1 MSFRLTI
8 EPLGATIEVD
18 DGQSVLDAALRQGI
32 YIPHACG
39 HGLCGTCKV
48 QVCDGEVDHGHA
60 NPFALMEVERD
71 EGKTLACCATLQ
83 CDATIEADIEDEP
96 DALVIPVRDFAA
108 TVRRIVDLTPTI
120 KALHL
125 ALDKPIGFQAG
136 QYVQL
141 EIPGLAGQ
149 RAAVPERPAHP
160 PGGSPRYPEAGG
172 ERQSRAFSIANSP
185 ADVERSGEIEL
196 NVRIVPG
203 GQGTGYLHQRLKVGD
218 RLRLAGPYGRFFVR
232 RSAQRPMVFMAG
244 GSGLSSPRSMILDLL
259 DGGCTLP
266 ITLVYGQRVRDE
278 LYYDAE
284 FRALAE
290 QHANFSYVPTLSS
303 EAEGSGWDGAR
314 GFVHEA
320 AKAHFGGTFAG
331 HQAYLCGPPPM
342 VEACIAT
349 LMQGR
354 LFERDIFTEK
364 FLSAADA
371 QGARSPLFQRL

>member
-1 MSFRLTI
+1 MSYQLTI
-8 EPLGATIEVD
+8 EPLGATIEVEE
-18 DGQSVLDAALRQGI
+18 GQSVLDAALRQGI

-48 QVCDGEVDHGHA
+48 EVSDGEVDHGHA

-83 CDATIEADIEDEP
+83 SDATIEADIDDEP
-96 DALVIPVRDFAA
+96 DAQVIPVRDFAA
-108 TVRRIVDLTPTI
+108 TVRRIVQLTPTI

-125 ALDKPIGFQAG
+125 AIDKPIEFQAG
-136 QYVQL
+136 QYMQV
-141 EIPGLAGQ
+141 EIPGLG
-149 RAAVPERPAHP
+149 
-160 PGGSPRYPEAGG
+160 
-172 ERQSRAFSIANSP
+172 QSRAFSIANSP
-185 ADVERSGEIEL
+185 QAVERSGEIEL
-196 NVRIVPG
+196 NVRIVSG
-203 GQGTGYLHQRLKVGD
+203 GKGTGYLHQTLREGD
-218 RLRLAGPYGRFFVR
+218 RLRLSGPYGRFFVR
-232 RSAQRPMVFMAG
+232 QSAARPMVFMAG

-266 ITLVYGQRVRDE
+266 ITLVYGQRLREE
-278 LYYDAE
+278 LYYDDE
-284 FRALAE
+284 FRALADR
-290 QHANFSYVPTLSS
+290 HANFTYVPALSN
-303 EAEGSGWDGAR
+303 EPEGSDWDGAR

-320 AKAHFGGTFAG
+320 AKAHFGASFAG